1 MKKRMSKVFFNAGQT
16 GCKPVWFLSVVFIK
30 KKKKSRFDFGRRTT
44 NVICI
49 WRIIELRGRNMY
61 KILTQCRPNTFNL
74 KSKKMNKLCAP
85 VLLSQVS
92 CLSYLP

>member
-1 MKKRMSKVFFNAGQT
+1 MLDEQVANPFGFSQL
-16 GCKPVWFLSVVFIK
+16 CSLK

>member
-1 MKKRMSKVFFNAGQT
+1 MLDEQVANPFGFSQL
-16 GCKPVWFLSVVFIK
+16 CSLK
-30 KKKKSRFDFGRRTT
+30 KKKNRFDFGRRTT